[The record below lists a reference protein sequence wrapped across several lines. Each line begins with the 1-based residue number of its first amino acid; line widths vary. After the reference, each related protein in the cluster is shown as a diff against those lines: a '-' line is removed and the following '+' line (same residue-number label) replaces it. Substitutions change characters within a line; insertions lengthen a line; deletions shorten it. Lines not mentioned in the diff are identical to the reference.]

1 MNKFINRYKERDFL
15 QNEYDRRGSSLVIL
29 YGRRRVGK
37 TTLVSE
43 FVRDKR
49 FLYFLVTEESESQNR
64 NAFKGMV
71 AEFINS
77 ELLKESSVDNW
88 GIIFK
93 SLINYETDDKKVII
107 IDEFQYLGKSNPAFP
122 SIFQKI
128 WDTLLKEL
136 NIMVILCGSLISMME
151 SQTLSYSSPLY
162 GRRTGQIKLN
172 QIPFKYYHEFFSNK
186 SHKELIEYYAVTGGV
201 PKYIELFYDSKDIY
215 TAIEKNIL
223 NKTSFLYDEPNFLLQ
238 REVSEVGSYFSII
251 KTIAMGNQK
260 LSKIATNLELKQTGL
275 TKYLKT
281 LINLDILERE
291 VPITEDN
298 PEKSKRGL
306 YKIKDNFILFWFKF
320 IYPNISYIESGN
332 EELAMKKIRQNLV
345 DNHISYVYEDICRE
359 EMWELNAKGKWNFHF
374 DKVGR
379 WWNGNT
385 EIDLVAIDSTG
396 IDIIFGECKYWKN
409 KVGIDV
415 FEELEKKA
423 KSVEWNAT
431 RRKCHFVIFSI
442 SGFTD
447 DLIKL
452 SEEREEL
459 LLI

>member
-93 SLINYETDDKKVII
+93 SLINYKTDDKKVII